1 MKKLYLIFC
10 FFTILSLCSCSA
22 GETDNSSTEISTKQ
36 ESEYKFSTSV
46 HLLGKD
52 FQLPCKFSEL
62 GDLQFDNDTSIVVNE
77 NDLYGAIY
85 DGIYRIGRVIIS
97 DCYYEDE
104 KMSENFN
111 DNYVYFL
118 ELKPDFGFENL
129 DFEYN
134 GFSYQTSRKQI
145 IDAFGTPDED
155 SDDRICYY
163 LNDNDVSYIEFGF
176 INDSE
181 IKSIKFKIKSDL

>member
-1 MKKLYLIFC
+1 M
-10 FFTILSLCSCSA
+10 TLSLCSCSA
-22 GETDNSSTEISTKQ
+22 GKTDNSSTEISTKQ

-52 FQLPCKFSEL
+52 FQIPCKFSEI

-85 DGIYRIGRVIIS
+85 DGDYRIGRVIIS

-104 KMSENFN
+104 EINEDFSN
-111 DNYVYFL
+111 NYVCFL
-118 ELKPDFGFENL
+118 ELNPDFGFENL

-134 GFSYQTSRKQI
+134 GFSYQTSRKQVI
-145 IDAFGTPDED
+145 EVFGTPDED
-155 SDDRICYY
+155 SDNRICYY
-163 LNDNDVSYIEFGF
+163 LNDDDISYIEFKF
-176 INDSE
+176 LNDSE
-181 IKSIKFKIKSDL
+181 IKSIKFKIKSDS